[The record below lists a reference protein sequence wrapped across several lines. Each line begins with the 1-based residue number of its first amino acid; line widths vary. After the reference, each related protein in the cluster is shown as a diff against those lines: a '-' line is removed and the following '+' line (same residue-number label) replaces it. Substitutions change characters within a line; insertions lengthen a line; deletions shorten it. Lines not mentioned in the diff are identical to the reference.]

1 MRVLILALL
10 LSTFSYGQ
18 DISIVHFNYEWNSGR
33 AYKGLDRLR
42 GVKVQYAYIEQ
53 QSDAIRKSIKS
64 VPTIVIYSKEGKPV
78 EVIEGGLKMKIEM
91 TLEELQEVIN
101 KYRAKRKET

>member
-1 MRVLILALL
+1 MRALILALL

-18 DISIVHFNYEWNSGR
+18 DISIVHFNYEWNSGK
-33 AYKGLDRLR
+33 AYKGLDRLK

-53 QSDAIRKSIKS
+53 QTDNIRKSIKS
-64 VPTIVIYSKEGKPV
+64 VPTIVIYKDGKPI

-91 TLEELQEVIN
+91 TIEELQKIIN
-101 KYRAKRKET
+101 KYKAKRKST

>member
-10 LSTFSYGQ
+10 FSAFSYGQ
-18 DISIVHFNYEWNSGR
+18 DINIVHFNYEWNTGA
-33 AYKGLDRLR
+33 AYKGLDRLK

-64 VPTIVIYSKEGKPV
+64 VPTIVIYKNSKPV
-78 EVIEGGLKMKIEM
+78 EVIDGGLKMKIEM
-91 TLEELQEVIN
+91 TLDEIQEVIN
-101 KYRAKRKET
+101 KYRESKRKST

>member
-33 AYKGLDRLR
+33 AYKGLDRLKN
-42 GVKVQYAYIEQ
+42 VKVQYAYIEQ
-53 QSDAIRKSIKS
+53 QTDNIRKSIKS
-64 VPTIVIYSKEGKPV
+64 VPTIVIYKDGKPI
-78 EVIEGGLKMKIEM
+78 EVIEGGLKMKIDI
-91 TLEELQEVIN
+91 TIEELQEIIN
-101 KYRAKRKET
+101 KHKAKRKST

>member
-1 MRVLILALL
+1 MRTLILVLL

-18 DISIVHFNYEWNSGR
+18 DFSIVHFNYEWNDSKT
-33 AYKGLDRLR
+33 YKGLDKLK
-42 GVKVQYAYIEQ
+42 GIKVQYAYVEQ

-64 VPTIVIYSKEGKPV
+64 VPTIVIYKDGKPI

-91 TLEELQEVIN
+91 TIDELKALID
-101 KYRAKRKET
+101 KHKKRKQT

>member
-1 MRVLILALL
+1 MSALILALL

-18 DISIVHFNYEWNSGR
+18 DISIVHFNYEWNSGK
-33 AYKGLDRLR
+33 AYKGLDRLK

-53 QSDAIRKSIKS
+53 QTDNIRKSIKS
-64 VPTIVIYSKEGKPV
+64 VPTIVIYKDGKPI

-91 TLEELQEVIN
+91 TIEELQKIIN
-101 KYRAKRKET
+101 KYKAKRKST

>member
-10 LSTFSYGQ
+10 LSTFTYGQ

-42 GVKVQYAYIEQ
+42 NVKVQYAYIEQ

-64 VPTIVIYSKEGKPV
+64 VPTIVIYKDGKPI